1 MPLEE
6 KQAFVPDGDGVTTA
20 GDKTDVLIK
29 ALNGRFHDRDIVLI
43 ERIEIA
49 AKGWRITWRP
59 S

>member
-6 KQAFVPDGDGVTTA
+6 KDAFVPDGDDVEAA

-29 ALNGRFHDRDIVLI
+29 ALSGRFHDRDIVLI

-49 AKGWRITWRP
+49 ARGWRITWRP
-59 S
+59 R